1 LLCLFS
7 GSWARAS
14 ESWPTLAALVP
25 DDVGLCVE
33 IDGLAT
39 RAQVLVDSPF
49 YDWLQSV
56 PPMAG
61 WTSTDA
67 RRIEAMARAL
77 APQLGLDADQF
88 WSDLFGREVLF
99 GVWPTGTGERQ
110 QATGLL
116 LTRAQSAERLQQ
128 FFAVLCD
135 ASRMADVE
143 RVVERSHEGRPYF
156 LRITR
161 RPQGEQRAYLASVGD
176 IGVLT
181 TSEAAVQRVLKLAA
195 TRATRGSL
203 AQSPVYSHALTQVA
217 PRPMMR
223 AFVNP
228 RNWDQLIRMSIAEKS
243 DEPVANVPRLIEDIW
258 RATDGWMSSIDL
270 DSSLRMESYM
280 AIDRARLPEEAKNLV
295 ESLTGPGRFLE
306 RVPDDSVVALAG
318 RLDLMQL
325 NRAMELSE
333 GVAPAKDEEA
343 ESGTARSPGMGLF
356 DHVLVDVGPNLCAFV
371 RRTPKG
377 PDGEMDVD
385 WTMSLETR
393 ANLREEPGSNR
404 NGTLQAALKAG
415 LQLLVDLDNAQREG
429 DVLPSE
435 RATLEMS
442 DVDGLRVGTL
452 RRMRTLP
459 VGESASFC
467 LAGGSLSLGSSA
479 ADVRDVATKGPAS
492 PLAQAKGFQELLSP
506 RWNDPSQALYVDC
519 RALDDL
525 MRTHGEEVSAA
536 VAVLQ
541 GRNPASVWL
550 DLRRLYELVQ
560 ASERLLLAGKVDEEG
575 IRISLNAVLRP

>member
-1 LLCLFS
+1 LASSLQ
-7 GSWARAS
+7 AS
-14 ESWPTLAALVP
+14 ESWPSLTALVP
-25 DDVGLCVE
+25 DDVGICVE
-33 IDGLAT
+33 IDGLST

-77 APQLGLDADQF
+77 APQLGLDANQL

-99 GVWPTGTGERQ
+99 GVWPTGTGDRQ

-116 LTRAQSAERLQQ
+116 LTRGQSRERLDE
-128 FFAVLCD
+128 FLRVLCD
-135 ASRMADVE
+135 TSRMADVE

-161 RPQGEQRAYLASVGD
+161 RPQGEQRAYLAAVGD

-181 TSEAAVQRVLKLAA
+181 TSEAAVQRVLKLANSEA
-195 TRATRGSL
+195 GRGSL
-203 AQSPVYSHALTQVA
+203 AQSAVYSQALAQVA

-223 AFVNP
+223 VFVNP
-228 RNWDQLIRMSIAEKS
+228 RNWDHLIRMSIAEKS
-243 DEPVANVPRLIEDIW
+243 DPPSASVPRLIEDIW
-258 RATDGWMSSIDL
+258 QATDGWMTSIDL
-270 DSSLRMESYM
+270 DSSLRLESYM
-280 AIDRARLPEEAKNLV
+280 ALDRTRLPGDAKKLV
-295 ESLTGPGRFLE
+295 DSLTGPGRFLE
-306 RVPDDSVVALAG
+306 RVPDDAVMALAG
-318 RLDLMQL
+318 RLDLTQL
-325 NRAMELSE
+325 NRAMETSPGSAQTDQE
-333 GVAPAKDEEA
+333 DEADEP
-343 ESGTARSPGMGLF
+343 RSPGLGLF
-356 DHVLVDVGPNLCAFV
+356 DHLLVDMGPNLCAFV
-371 RRTPKG
+371 RRTPLG
-377 PDGEMDVD
+377 PDGEMDVN

-393 ANLREEPGSNR
+393 GALNEAAGSQR
-404 NGTLQAALKAG
+404 DATLQSALKTG

-429 DVLPSE
+429 ELVPGE
-435 RATLEMS
+435 RAILES
-442 DVDGLRVGTL
+442 ADVDGLRVSTI
-452 RRMRTLP
+452 RRMTTLP
-459 VGESASFC
+459 VGNSASFC
-467 LAGGSLSLGSSA
+467 LVDGSLSLGSSP
-479 ADVRDVATKGPAS
+479 ADVREVATRGPQT
-492 PLAQAKGFQELLSP
+492 PLPQSKVFRDLLSP
-506 RWNDPSQALYVDC
+506 RWSDPSQALFVDC

-525 MRTHGEEVSAA
+525 MRTHSQEVSAA

-560 ASERLLLAGKVDEEG
+560 ASERLLLAGKVDEQG